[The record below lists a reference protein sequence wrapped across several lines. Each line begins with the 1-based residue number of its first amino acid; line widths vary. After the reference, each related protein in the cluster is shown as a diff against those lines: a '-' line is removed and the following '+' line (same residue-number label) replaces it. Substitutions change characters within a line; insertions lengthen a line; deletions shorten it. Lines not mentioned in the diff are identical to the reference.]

1 LLISPP
7 NFYNKTDI
15 IIAEKAKEIEEMFIL
30 RGPLSAKEIYDIK
43 TDKFIY
49 LLKTTQQTL
58 SSKPTNRS
66 TFGPMRECHSGDAV
80 GSESINFGE
89 FCFVLMGFFFIIYF

>member
-7 NFYNKTDI
+7 NFYNGTDI

-49 LLKTTQQTL
+49 L
-58 SSKPTNRS
+58 
-66 TFGPMRECHSGDAV
+66 
-80 GSESINFGE
+80 
-89 FCFVLMGFFFIIYF
+89 FIS

>member
-1 LLISPP
+1 
-7 NFYNKTDI
+7 
-15 IIAEKAKEIEEMFIL
+15 
-30 RGPLSAKEIYDIK
+30 
-43 TDKFIY
+43 
-49 LLKTTQQTL
+49 LKTTQQTL

-89 FCFVLMGFFFIIYF
+89 FCFVLMGFFYYYLFLIFCAAPSPLIGF

>member
-30 RGPLSAKEIYDIK
+30 RGPLPAKEIYDIK

-49 LLKTTQQTL
+49 LFLENYTANLIIETHE
-58 SSKPTNRS
+58 PFNFRS
-66 TFGPMRECHSGDAV
+66 YERMSIWRCSGQ
-80 GSESINFGE
+80 
-89 FCFVLMGFFFIIYF
+89 